1 MHAPSM
7 MPRARPLAGLRVAVT
22 RPAAD
27 AEELAGLLREAG
39 AVPVLVPLTR
49 VVPPASDAQL
59 RHSLARLSEYDW
71 VAFTSVNAVRAV
83 TAMGSWE
90 GVQARIAAVGSA
102 TAAAVHA
109 LTGRAADV
117 IPAEFTASA
126 LAGALLANGALR
138 GTRVLWPRAELSRDE
153 LRHALEDAGAVVDD
167 PIAYRTVPDR
177 SGAAVLAAMASLG
190 QVDAITFTAPSA
202 VDSFADASP
211 GSVRCAIAV
220 IGPATAA
227 AARARGLRV
236 HVEPEQHIIPALVR
250 ALARFHTR
258 SSP

>member
-7 MPRARPLAGLRVAVT
+7 IPGARPLAGLRVAVT

-27 AEELAGLLREAG
+27 ADELAGLLREAG

-49 VVPPASDAQL
+49 VVPPASDAQI
-59 RHSLARLSEYDW
+59 RRALARLSEYDW
-71 VAFTSVNAVRAV
+71 VIFTSTNAVRAV
-83 TAMGSWE
+83 RAMGSWE
-90 GVQARIAAVGSA
+90 GVRADIAAVGSA

-109 LTGRAADV
+109 LTGRPADV
-117 IPAEFTASA
+117 IPSDFTASA
-126 LAGALLANGALR
+126 LADALLATGSLR
-138 GTRVLWPRAELSRDE
+138 DKRVLWPRSELSRDE
-153 LRHALEDAGAVVDD
+153 LRHALEEAGAIVDD
-167 PIAYRTVPDR
+167 PVAYCTVADR
-177 SGAAVLAAMASLG
+177 SGAAALAAMAGLG
-190 QVDAITFTAPSA
+190 EVDAITFTAPSA

-250 ALARFHTR
+250 ALARFHSG

>member
-1 MHAPSM
+1 M

-39 AVPVLVPLTR
+39 AVPVIVPLTR

-59 RHSLARLSEYDW
+59 RDSLARLSEYDW
-71 VAFTSVNAVRAV
+71 VVFTSINAVRAV
-83 TAMGSWE
+83 TAMGSWQ
-90 GVQARIAAVGSA
+90 GVRARIAAVGSA

-109 LTGRAADV
+109 LTGREADV
-117 IPAEFTASA
+117 IPADFTASA
-126 LAGALLANGALR
+126 LAGALLANGSFR

-153 LRHALEDAGAVVDD
+153 LRQALEDAGAVVDH
-167 PIAYRTVPDR
+167 PVAYRTVPDR
-177 SGAAVLAAMASLG
+177 SGAAALAAMARLG
-190 QVDAITFTAPSA
+190 ELDAITFTAPSA

-258 SSP
+258 SSS